1 MSFSNILYY
10 FDFSKFK
17 LINNLR
23 PRILCF
29 LNINKFPLGLMMMA
43 LFIKRLF
50 IIIPH
55 YCQFTP
61 LSKSS
66 YHRKGKLWY
75 KHRNMRCCRRWN
87 FPLSPSVRLSVD
99 RSFGWFVCWLD
110 GWSVL
115 ILCKS
120 TEFPC
125 SFMSTCLTCI
135 YNWLITDKRKR
146 ESKKEKKTRFRPR
159 KRPRKKE
166 KKRKRSRLK

>member
-1 MSFSNILYY
+1 MGLTHRHINTHIHAINYHISIFYWISEVDTFTQRHTHTYAQFVIFQCSLDQWGWHIETMSFSNILYY

-61 LSKSS
+61 LSKCS

-87 FPLSPSVRLSVD
+87 FPLTRLSVC
-99 RSFGWFVCWLD
+99 RSIGRLVGLFVGWMD
-110 GWSVL
+110 GLS
-115 ILCKS
+115 
-120 TEFPC
+120 
-125 SFMSTCLTCI
+125 
-135 YNWLITDKRKR
+135 
-146 ESKKEKKTRFRPR
+146 
-159 KRPRKKE
+159 
-166 KKRKRSRLK
+166 